1 MKKATF
7 KTLSILLA
15 AAILV
20 AALPVTTFAEDVS
33 PCANIPC
40 EHNYQVHYETSYS
53 PVSEESHLIMIDEI
67 ETCTWCGESTFKGT
81 DYDYE
86 DHSFITSQNERYSY
100 ASNEYHYYI
109 VEDINICTLCDGIY
123 SEQQEVIEEY
133 HEFDDSVDPE
143 VDMQGVCI
151 YCNKMIYW

>member
-1 MKKATF
+1 MKTITF

-15 AAILV
+15 AVILV
-20 AALPVTTFAEDVS
+20 AALPVTAFAEDVS
-33 PCANIPC
+33 PSAIRPC
-40 EHNYQVHYETSYS
+40 EHNFEVHYEPHYT
-53 PVSEESHLIMIDEI
+53 VFTEEMHLITIDI
-67 ETCTWCGESTFKGT
+67 IKTCTWCGESTLIGT

-86 DHSFITSQNERYSY
+86 DHDFITNHNERYSY

-109 VEDINICTLCDGIY
+109 VEDIKICTLCDKMCV
-123 SEQQEVIEEY
+123 EQQEPIEEW

-143 VDMQGVCI
+143 CDMQGVCI